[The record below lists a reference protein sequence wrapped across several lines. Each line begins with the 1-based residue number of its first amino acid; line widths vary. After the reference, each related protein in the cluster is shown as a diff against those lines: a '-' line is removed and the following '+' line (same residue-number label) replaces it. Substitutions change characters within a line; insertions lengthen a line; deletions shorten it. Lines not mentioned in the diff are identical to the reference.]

1 MLNPYQKILSSTFLL
16 DALPSQL
23 MININLLHKLKLILV
38 PMCGDDFGVKMSCSG
53 ARQRRYASHAQWSL
67 IP

>member
-1 MLNPYQKILSSTFLL
+1 MLDPTQKLLSSTCLVN
-16 DALPSQL
+16 DERH
-23 MININLLHKLKLILV
+23 INQMHNLKLIHV

-53 ARQRRYASHAQWSL
+53 ARQRNYATYAQWLL